1 MVCFKNVITEERMGF
16 EDEGYVHPD
25 NRRRAKPK
33 VELVVFTPNGVGVAD
48 ESASLCVGKS
58 PDGKSLKHALKS
70 GHESVL
76 EHVSFTF
83 KISGIS
89 RACSHQLVRH
99 RLASYSQQSQRYVSE
114 HSFEYVIPE
123 SIKKDGRADE
133 QYSWAM
139 KVIQKVYDDLVAHGI
154 PKEDARYVLPNAC
167 TTSLIVT
174 MNARELRHFF
184 GLRCC
189 NRAQWEIRD
198 VANIMLAECKRVA
211 PDIFTDAGAYC
222 ISRGFCT
229 ESRSCGKYPTL
240 ESIKKKMKEADS
252 NE

>member
-1 MVCFKNVITEERMGF
+1 MVCIKNVVTEDRMGYD
-16 EDEGYVHPD
+16 DEGYTYPSEPSGPV
-25 NRRRAKPK
+25 R
-33 VELVVFTPNGVGVAD
+33 VELIAYTPDGGKVAD
-48 ESASLCVGKS
+48 ISASLCVGKE
-58 PDGKSLKHALKS
+58 PDGKSLKHALGS

-99 RLASYSQQSQRYVSE
+99 RLASYSQQSQRYVPE
-114 HSFEYVIPE
+114 HSFEYLTPKTVIKN
-123 SIKKDGRADE
+123 SYANE
-133 QYSWAM
+133 QYTWAM
-139 KVIQKVYDDLVAHGI
+139 KVIQKVYDDLIGHGV

-167 TTSLIVT
+167 TTSLVVT

-198 VANIMLAECKRVA
+198 MANLMLAECKKVA
-211 PDIFTDAGAYC
+211 PELFIDAGPYC

-229 ESRSCGKYPTL
+229 ESRSCGRYPTL
-240 ESIKKKMKEADS
+240 KSIKGIIERG
-252 NE
+252 EQIE